1 MSYVRVKSINRYIY
15 TYIYIYNVAVYPI
28 GEQSVNI
35 QGDIFTILCVLALAP
50 ISVSHVYYIYTHV
63 YTQY

>member
-35 QGDIFTILCVLALAP
+35 QGDIFTIFTIFAICTH
-50 ISVSHVYYIYTHV
+50 SH
-63 YTQY
+63 Q